1 MGVILDKQSDED
13 EWDTLYNEVCPDGAT
28 LDTAA
33 SMESCIKDDGSQK
46 YFEFTG
52 AISLVDLETSTIMGC
67 SYEGTSDINTYNNF
81 VLKPAEDSI
90 AIRHKP
96 CMFGSKYTIR
106 IYTQKTTTFKND
118 SENSYVLLKIDG
130 ATVPETSGAKFV
142 AYTFK
147 DDNFLFTIIVPVSSP
162 LVKALICPR
171 FYKITIKVEEKRTD
185 YLEDV

>member
-13 EWDTLYNEVCPDGAT
+13 EWDTLYNEVCPDGSVLVT
-28 LDTAA
+28 TEPMD
-33 SMESCIKDDGSQK
+33 SCIKDDGSQK

-52 AISLVDLETSTIMGC
+52 AISLVDVGASTIMGC
-67 SYEGTSDINTYNNF
+67 SYAGTSDINTYNNF
-81 VLKPAEDSI
+81 VLKPAEDTI
-90 AIRHKP
+90 TLRHKS

-118 SENSYVLLKIDG
+118 TEDSYVLLKIDG
-130 ATVPETSGAKFV
+130 ATVPEAEGVKFV

-147 DDNFLFTIIVPVSSP
+147 DDNNLFTIIVPVSNP
-162 LVKALICPR
+162 LVKALICPG
-171 FYKITIKVEEKRTD
+171 FYKITIRVEEKRAD